1 MFFLGGNITPAFGV
15 EFAVWQSSNRSIR
28 RVRYISREATPM
40 KKNILP
46 VVSILIG
53 SMAFPIWAAEDAK
66 AVPPR
71 VYGQPVTNVPAP
83 IQPATSVSATAQP
96 VSTAPVTAQP
106 ASAVPAAVQPVA
118 TPVAAG
124 QPATGIPVAKP
135 SQQAASNKSRLTF
148 MDSKLFDVK
157 LSKELESG
165 KEIVEVDVSGRVP
178 LSNIPGRIDKWVVKS
193 AEEGKVELLQSEPA
207 PKTRFIFSLI
217 PMVFNAVGFM
227 KNVQEEKIFDH
238 AKNYDTKIYYKKDE
252 SGETLIEKIVMT
264 RRKP

>member
-1 MFFLGGNITPAFGV
+1 
-15 EFAVWQSSNRSIR
+15 
-28 RVRYISREATPM
+28 M

-46 VVSILIG
+46 AVSILIG

-83 IQPATSVSATAQP
+83 IQPATSAQP

-106 ASAVPAAVQPVA
+106 ASAVPAAVQPAA
-118 TPVAAG
+118 TPVVAG
-124 QPATGIPVAKP
+124 QPANGIPVVAKP
-135 SQQAASNKSRLTF
+135 SQQAPSNKSRLTF

-157 LSKELESG
+157 LGKELESG

>member
-1 MFFLGGNITPAFGV
+1 
-15 EFAVWQSSNRSIR
+15 
-28 RVRYISREATPM
+28 M

-83 IQPATSVSATAQP
+83 PQPATGAPATAQP
-96 VSTAPVTAQP
+96 AASAPVATQPVSSVPVTAQP
-106 ASAVPAAVQPVA
+106 AVVVPAVVQP
-118 TPVAAG
+118 P
-124 QPATGIPVAKP
+124 
-135 SQQAASNKSRLTF
+135 QQVASNKSRLTF

-165 KEIVEVDVSGRVP
+165 KDTVEVDVSGRVP
-178 LSNIPGRIDKWVVKS
+178 LSNIPVRIDRWVVKS

>member
-1 MFFLGGNITPAFGV
+1 
-15 EFAVWQSSNRSIR
+15 
-28 RVRYISREATPM
+28 M

-46 VVSILIG
+46 IVSILIG
-53 SMAFPIWAAEDAK
+53 SMAFPIWAAEDTK
-66 AVPPR
+66 ASPPR
-71 VYGQPVTNVPAP
+71 VYGQPVTNIPAP
-83 IQPATSVSATAQP
+83 TQPATSAPATAQP
-96 VSTAPVTAQP
+96 VSAAPVAAQP
-106 ASAVPAAVQPVA
+106 APVVPAAVQPVA
-118 TPVAAG
+118 NPVAAG
-124 QPATGIPVAKP
+124 QPATGIPVTTQPVAKP
-135 SQQAASNKSRLTF
+135 SQQATSNKSRLTF

-165 KEIVEVDVSGRVP
+165 KDVVEVDVSGRVP
-178 LSNIPGRIDKWVVKS
+178 LSNIPVRIDKWVVKS

>member
-1 MFFLGGNITPAFGV
+1 
-15 EFAVWQSSNRSIR
+15 
-28 RVRYISREATPM
+28 
-40 KKNILP
+40 
-46 VVSILIG
+46 
-53 SMAFPIWAAEDAK
+53 MASPIWAAEDAK
-66 AVPPR
+66 TVPPR
-71 VYGQPVTNVPAP
+71 MYGQPVTNVSAPPQPATGAP
-83 IQPATSVSATAQP
+83 ATAQPATSVPATAQP
-96 VSTAPVTAQP
+96 VSAVPATAQP
-106 ASAVPAAVQPVA
+106 AVVVPAVVQPA
-118 TPVAAG
+118 
-124 QPATGIPVAKP
+124 
-135 SQQAASNKSRLTF
+135 QQAASNKSRLTF

-165 KEIVEVDVSGRVP
+165 KDTVEVDVSGRVP
-178 LSNIPGRIDKWVVKS
+178 LSNIPVRIDRWVVKS

>member
-1 MFFLGGNITPAFGV
+1 
-15 EFAVWQSSNRSIR
+15 
-28 RVRYISREATPM
+28 M

-83 IQPATSVSATAQP
+83 PQPATGAPATAQP
-96 VSTAPVTAQP
+96 AASAPVATQPVSSVPVTAQP
-106 ASAVPAAVQPVA
+106 AVVVPAVVQP
-118 TPVAAG
+118 P
-124 QPATGIPVAKP
+124 
-135 SQQAASNKSRLTF
+135 QQAASNKSRLTF

-165 KEIVEVDVSGRVP
+165 KDTVEVDISGRVP
-178 LSNIPGRIDKWVVKS
+178 LSNIPIRIDRWVVKS
-193 AEEGKVELLQSEPA
+193 AEEGKVELLPSEQA

-217 PMVFNAVGFM
+217 PMVFNAFGFL
-227 KNVQEEKIFDH
+227 KNVQEEKMFDQ
-238 AKNYDTKIYYKKDE
+238 AKNYDMKIYYRKDE

-264 RRKP
+264 KRKP